1 MRWKMGREK
10 KASSFLTL
18 AFFLSPIPGLHTTQK
33 GLYRGQ
39 SSSLTS
45 YPGIL
50 FHASSSF
57 DLCFK
62 IRGARLRVKD
72 EITEDN

>member
-1 MRWKMGREK
+1 MEDGKRK

-18 AFFLSPIPGLHTTQK
+18 AFFLCTVPSHHTTQK
-33 GLYRGQ
+33 GFYRGQ

-62 IRGARLRVKD
+62 KRGARLRVKN